1 MILEIKFHIS
11 KIEMHTFAFSCKNSI
26 GIHSLTK
33 TKRGIFVYMMIA
45 NKIALVLSIIGG
57 INWGLVGL
65 FSFDLVAWIAGGST
79 MLLARIIYI
88 VIALSSIWCISLL
101 FGDAEGIESK
111 V

>member
-1 MILEIKFHIS
+1 
-11 KIEMHTFAFSCKNSI
+11 
-26 GIHSLTK
+26 
-33 TKRGIFVYMMIA
+33 MMIA
-45 NKIALVLSIIGG
+45 NKIALLLAIIGG
-57 INWGLVGL
+57 INWGRVGL

-88 VIALSSIWCISLL
+88 LVAIASVWCISLL

>member
-1 MILEIKFHIS
+1 M
-11 KIEMHTFAFSCKNSI
+11 KIDIVYFSSLVKEYTQGFPYKNE
-26 GIHSLTK
+26 
-33 TKRGIFVYMMIA
+33 KRSDFDMMIA
-45 NKIALVLSIIGG
+45 NKIALVFAIIGG

-88 VIALSSIWCISLL
+88 LVALAIVWCISLL

>member
-1 MILEIKFHIS
+1 MKKYTRGFPY
-11 KIEMHTFAFSCKNSI
+11 KNE
-26 GIHSLTK
+26 
-33 TKRGIFVYMMIA
+33 KRPEFIMMIA
-45 NKIALVLSIIGG
+45 NKIALLLAIIGG

-88 VIALSSIWCISLL
+88 LIAIASVWCISLL

>member
-1 MILEIKFHIS
+1 MYIFLIK
-11 KIEMHTFAFSCKNSI
+11 CKNILGTSQ
-26 GIHSLTK
+26 K
-33 TKRGIFVYMMIA
+33 TKKRPEFNMMIV
-45 NKIALVLSIIGG
+45 NKIALVLAIIGG

-88 VIALSSIWCISLL
+88 LVALASIWCISLL